1 MGPLLVYPDPQKPYV
16 LYTDASDTC
25 IGAVLTQQ
33 GKDENEKDVE
43 KPIYL
48 LSPKLSS
55 TQCRWPTTEKGN
67 FCHTLFLARMRS

>member
-1 MGPLLVYPDPQKPYV
+1 MVPLLVYPDPQKPYV

-43 KPIYL
+43 KPIDL
-48 LSPKLSS
+48 LSHKLSNTPCSWS
-55 TQCRWPTTEKGN
+55 TIEKETSAI
-67 FCHTLFLARMRS
+67 HYSLQE